1 MSIQTK
7 LITSSDDDMRTFV
20 FFYVVSSS
28 LFMLQQTQL
37 TKIWI
42 VAEKYKNI
50 YFFCHI
56 FAMTKINFG
65 KDTKNN

>member
-50 YFFCHI
+50 YFF
-56 FAMTKINFG
+56 AKYLQ
-65 KDTKNN
+65 